1 MGLISWFKRFIVK
14 ADILI
19 VEFYLT
25 SRWFMANITK
35 KRLSLKLLMA
45 SFVLFFGAGLSWA
58 HSKQETTVPANNAV
72 LTEAPAELVLKFDKP
87 MRITK
92 LALTDQAGTDYEV
105 QRTDQMKHVLK
116 LVAQLDPVPNGEYQV
131 DWRGLSED
139 GHPMKGTFSFTVK

>member
-1 MGLISWFKRFIVK
+1 
-14 ADILI
+14 
-19 VEFYLT
+19 
-25 SRWFMANITK
+25 MANMLK
-35 KRLSLKLLMA
+35 NRLIIQLFISSL
-45 SFVLFFGAGLSWA
+45 FVFFGSGLGWA

-139 GHPMKGTFSFTVK
+139 GHPMNGTFSFTVK

>member
-1 MGLISWFKRFIVK
+1 MS
-14 ADILI
+14 
-19 VEFYLT
+19 
-25 SRWFMANITK
+25 NITK
-35 KRLSLKLLMA
+35 KWLSFQLLIA
-45 SFVLFFGAGLSWA
+45 ILILFLGPELVWA
-58 HSKQETTVPANNAV
+58 HSKQEITVPANNAV

-92 LALTDQAGTDYEV
+92 LALTDQTGTDYEV

>member
-1 MGLISWFKRFIVK
+1 
-14 ADILI
+14 
-19 VEFYLT
+19 
-25 SRWFMANITK
+25 MANM
-35 KRLSLKLLMA
+35 LKNRPVIQL
-45 SFVLFFGAGLSWA
+45 FVLSFLVFFGGGLVWA

-116 LVAQLDPVPNGEYQV
+116 LVAQLDTVPNGEYQV

>member
-1 MGLISWFKRFIVK
+1 
-14 ADILI
+14 
-19 VEFYLT
+19 
-25 SRWFMANITK
+25 MANIAK
-35 KRLSLKLLMA
+35 KRLSLQLLMA

-58 HSKQETTVPANNAV
+58 HSKQETTTPANNAV
-72 LTEAPAELVLKFDKP
+72 LYEAPSELVLQFDKP

-92 LALTDQAGTDYEV
+92 LALTDQAGKEYKV

>member
-1 MGLISWFKRFIVK
+1 
-14 ADILI
+14 
-19 VEFYLT
+19 
-25 SRWFMANITK
+25 MANVLK
-35 KRLSLKLLMA
+35 NRLIIQLFISSL
-45 SFVLFFGAGLSWA
+45 FVFFGSGLGWA

-92 LALTDQAGTDYEV
+92 LALTDQAGTDYDV